1 LSAVTLRGSAPPV
14 THWKRNGRSSGELGD
29 GVAHLARDPLV
40 LLLVQGLEQLALD
53 ARLRLRLEVGPQGH
67 LVLGQHAAE

>member
-1 LSAVTLRGSAPPV
+1 V
-14 THWKRNGRSSGELGD
+14 THWKRNGRSSGHPFFVDARGELGD